1 MKNWINRNK
10 TNVVS
15 VGDVLVGG
23 NNPISIQSMTNTNT
37 EDSSSTIN
45 QINELEA
52 AGADIVRVS
61 VPTKDAAASFKKI
74 KPQVNVPLVADIHFD
89 YKLALEVADTADCL
103 RINPGNIGKEEKIIE
118 VINAAKDNGIPIR
131 VGVNAGSLEKDLQ
144 KKYGEPNA
152 DALVESALRHV
163 EILDKFNF
171 NDYKLSLKAS
181 NIEMTVEA
189 YRKISKLIN
198 QPLHLGITEAGSYRS
213 RSITSSFSNA

>member
-61 VPTKDAAASFKKI
+61 VPTKDAAASFKK
-74 KPQVNVPLVADIHFD
+74 
-89 YKLALEVADTADCL
+89 
-103 RINPGNIGKEEKIIE
+103 
-118 VINAAKDNGIPIR
+118 
-131 VGVNAGSLEKDLQ
+131 
-144 KKYGEPNA
+144 
-152 DALVESALRHV
+152 
-163 EILDKFNF
+163 
-171 NDYKLSLKAS
+171 
-181 NIEMTVEA
+181 
-189 YRKISKLIN
+189 
-198 QPLHLGITEAGSYRS
+198 
-213 RSITSSFSNA
+213 